1 MSLNITTEDMKET
14 IGQLNRGEI
23 TFDST
28 VHGQDKGFLELV
40 ARTNIVVF
48 KKIPVDLLTPELIDM
63 GAALLCEMEG
73 DMSYHVKNDYE
84 TTAINLLGVGH
95 HISAFHR
102 ELLTEKIVRCSL
114 ERNIASTLSYR
125 QKLTPSQQ
133 ALFTPGMLRYAVE
146 NDPEVILKLTSEE
159 TNQFDDEFL
168 LTVFRETP
176 EYSYCLFRV
185 GRPKLFAEMVA
196 SGSWMFAGVF
206 DEHPRPT
213 TTAKAILQR
222 MKLEPWMSKEIA
234 YYNAFISNSPLEEI
248 APLMTSR
255 ARRKVLLEIFPADEL
270 LDHFKNDAAMKGC
283 ILEDQ
288 LGL

>member
-1 MSLNITTEDMKET
+1 MSMNIPAEDMKNT
-14 IGQLNRGEI
+14 IGQLNSGEI
-23 TFDST
+23 AFDAT
-28 VHGQDKGFLELV
+28 VHGQNKAFLEMI
-40 ARTNIVVF
+40 AKTSMVVF

-63 GAALLCEMEG
+63 GALLLCEMEG
-73 DMSYHVKNDYE
+73 DMSYHVKDDYE
-84 TTAINLLGVGH
+84 ATAINLIGLGH
-95 HISAFHR
+95 HISFFHR
-102 ELLTEKIVRCSL
+102 DLLTEKIARCAL

-125 QKLTPSQQ
+125 EKLTPSQQ
-133 ALFTPGMLRYAVE
+133 ALFTPDMLRYAVE
-146 NDPEVILKLTSEE
+146 NDPEVIVKLTTEE
-159 TNQFDDEFL
+159 TGQFDDNFL
-168 LTVFRETP
+168 LSVFRKKP

-185 GRPKLFAEMVA
+185 GRPKLFADMVA

-206 DEHPRPT
+206 EEHPRPT
-213 TTAKAILQR
+213 TTAKAIQQR
-222 MKLEPWMSKEIA
+222 MKLEPWMNKEIA

-255 ARRKVLLEIFPADEL
+255 ARRKVLLEIFPADDL